1 MGPACREP
9 SEAAGDGEL
18 VLGSNRELKVLE
30 VEPELCD
37 LGAFGSGSPMAL
49 IETLNLRVHTAEGE
63 WRLRLMPPIG
73 SKARGELEAA
83 LRSLRSQALAADQG
97 QARWFWRHYFQVRD
111 AFAPLGPASVLTV
124 HRSQGSTFGEV
135 FVDGDVFTPAD
146 PLLRRR
152 LIYVAVSRASRA
164 VALMAQ
170 PGPPDR
176 EALWL
181 QWLHAEN

>member
-1 MGPACREP
+1 
-9 SEAAGDGEL
+9 
-18 VLGSNRELKVLE
+18 
-30 VEPELCD
+30 
-37 LGAFGSGSPMAL
+37 
-49 IETLNLRVHTAEGE
+49 
-63 WRLRLMPPIG
+63 MPPIA

-97 QARWFWRHYFQVRD
+97 QARWIWRHYFQVRD
-111 AFAPLGPASVLTV
+111 AFAPLGPAAVLTV

-146 PLLRRR
+146 RTLRRR
-152 LIYVAVSRASRA
+152 LIYVAVSRASQA

-170 PGPPDR
+170 PGPPGR

-181 QWLHAEN
+181 QWLNGEN

>member
-1 MGPACREP
+1 
-9 SEAAGDGEL
+9 L

-37 LGAFGSGSPMAL
+37 LGAFGFGAPTLL
-49 IETLNLRVHTAEGE
+49 IETFNLRVLTGEGE
-63 WRLRLMPPIG
+63 CRLRLMPPIG

-97 QARWFWRHYFQVRD
+97 QARWIWRQYFQVRD

-124 HRSQGSTFGEV
+124 HRSQGSTFEEV
-135 FVDGDVFTPAD
+135 FVHEDVFTPAD
-146 PLLRRR
+146 RLLRRR
-152 LIYVAVSRASRA
+152 LIYVAVSRASKA

-181 QWLHAEN
+181 QWLKGEN